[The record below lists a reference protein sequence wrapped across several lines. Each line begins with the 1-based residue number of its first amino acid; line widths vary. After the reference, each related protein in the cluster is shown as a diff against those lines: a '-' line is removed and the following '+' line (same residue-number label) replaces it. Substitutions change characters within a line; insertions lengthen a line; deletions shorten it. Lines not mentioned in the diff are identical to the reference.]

1 MPQAACIS
9 EPPGASATHRDHPLK
24 TILAVDDDQRMRDL
38 LGRIL
43 TEEDGYRL
51 LLADSGEAA
60 LCLVAAADAA
70 PDLFLLDYSM
80 PGMDGL
86 ELFDRL
92 HRQPRL
98 AHIPG
103 IVVSAYPPPDEELE
117 RRGLVGVPKPYDLGS
132 LISTIEDV
140 LITAHKTPV

>member
-1 MPQAACIS
+1 MHQATCIQ
-9 EPPGASATHRDHPLK
+9 EPPEESSTLHEGPVR
-24 TILAVDDDQRMRDL
+24 TILAVDDDPRLLDL

-43 TEEDGYRL
+43 TGEDGYHLLRAESGQEALRL
-51 LLADSGEAA
+51 LAEADSP
-60 LCLVAAADAA
+60 

-92 HRQPRL
+92 RAQPRY
-98 AHIPG
+98 AHISG
-103 IVVSAYPPPDEELE
+103 IMVSACLPPIEDLE
-117 RRGLVGVPKPYDLGS
+117 RRGLVGIQKPYDLDR